1 MDPQEALDA
10 PRFCIVPRQSGHTSQ
25 EGAVAIEEGISMRTI
40 SSLKALGHQIESPI
54 SGHNRALFGRGQIIC
69 ARNGGQ
75 DGERVWWAG
84 SDARADGLAVGY

>member
-1 MDPQEALDA
+1 
-10 PRFCIVPRQSGHTSQ
+10 
-25 EGAVAIEEGISMRTI
+25 MRTI
-40 SSLKALGHQIESPI
+40 SSLKALGHRIEGPI

-69 ARNGGQ
+69 ARSGGQ